1 MNTKLIIFAVAAMAM
16 SANGCSNDIPDRV
29 CDKFL
34 EDGKCNF
41 GFAKEKCAKTC
52 DACKFFENQN
62 KKHDCRFR

>member
-1 MNTKLIIFAVAAMAM
+1 MAM

-41 GFAKEKCAKTC
+41 GFAKEKCAKGKSFHADGYEYGFTWNY
-52 DACKFFENQN
+52 D
-62 KKHDCRFR
+62 